1 MPYAFTLPTTSS
13 LFFSSFINCNSHP
26 SLILSASTHRSIL
39 RNVLKTHK
47 RLPIQSQSTNLG
59 TILSALLDYIPYL
72 SAIDSGLGGKAVS
85 DEELDLILVR
95 EVEVEWRPSLAASTP
110 GREPQRILARG
121 LDYELCF
128 VLNTLAYTYNL
139 LARVQL
145 RSLYA
150 AVTPTPE
157 QRTNAIT
164 TATKYLLQAN
174 SIHELLVVRT
184 SDLSFPSAA
193 IDVSNM
199 TQGSL
204 AALALAEAT
213 LLAVLK
219 DDPYPAAVAQDRN
232 SNDREW
238 MIKAPDIPKVRAHL
252 FARLCLAAAE
262 HATRAY
268 ALLNG
273 SKSGIGKGPLDSI
286 NDYARDLK
294 RTSRAKACR
303 FFGIDAELSGKMGHA
318 IAWLN
323 AGKKELGFKDDDS
336 KLKGLSKFKK
346 NWDEKR
352 EDRKIEKGG
361 EWGSD
366 AGRLEEARVIEMLA
380 VKWNKINDTINVQA
394 VPASDPLV
402 ANMPSGREMYN
413 SKQYVLPTLD
423 EDTLQRLRAPP
434 EPGEEGAGS
443 APSDDS
449 DDESKDKK
457 TDVPGAFPQPSSE
470 SQSSYY

>member
-1 MPYAFTLPTTSS
+1 M
-13 LFFSSFINCNSHP
+13 
-26 SLILSASTHRSIL
+26 
-39 RNVLKTHK
+39 
-47 RLPIQSQSTNLG
+47 
-59 TILSALLDYIPYL
+59 LSALLEYTPYL
-72 SAIDSGLGGKAVS
+72 LALDSGLSGKAVNG
-85 DEELDLILVR
+85 EELDVVLAEEI
-95 EVEVEWRPSLAASTP
+95 EVEWRPSLAAVTP
-110 GREPQRILARG
+110 GREPQRVLARG
-121 LDYELCF
+121 LDYEFCF
-128 VLNTLAYTYNL
+128 VLSTLAYTYNL

-184 SDLSFPSAA
+184 SDVSFPPAA
-193 IDVSNM
+193 IDVSNT

-232 SNDREW
+232 NNDREW

-252 FARLCLAAAE
+252 FARLCLAAGE
-262 HATRAY
+262 HATRAH

-273 SKSGIGKGPLDSI
+273 SKGGQGKGASDSI
-286 NDYARDLK
+286 IDYARDLK
-294 RTSRAKACR
+294 RTSKAKACR
-303 FFGIDAELSGKMGHA
+303 FFGIDAELSGKMGDA

-336 KLKGLSKFKK
+336 KLKGLSKLKK
-346 NWDEKR
+346 NWSEKR

-380 VKWNKINDTINVQA
+380 VKWNKINDTVSELL
-394 VPASDPLV
+394 PYASLLTE
-402 ANMPSGREMYN
+402 SRSMY
-413 SKQYVLPTLD
+413 KLYHCPI
-423 EDTLQRLRAPP
+423 R
-434 EPGEEGAGS
+434 
-443 APSDDS
+443 
-449 DDESKDKK
+449 
-457 TDVPGAFPQPSSE
+457 
-470 SQSSYY
+470 